1 MEAAITKSPLKT
13 KKFKVVVYDKNED
26 KQKTIHFG
34 AKGYED
40 FTIHGDNERKYRY
53 IDRHKGKEDWNDPF
67 TAGFWALHALWNKP
81 TLQGSLNDIKRNFD
95 IKIKND
101 T

>member
-1 MEAAITKSPLKT
+1 MEAIITTSPLKT
-13 KKFKVVVYDKNED
+13 KKYKVVVDDGK
-26 KQKTIHFG
+26 KKKTIHFG

-40 FTIHGDNERKYRY
+40 YTIHKDNERKYRY
-53 IDRHKGKEDWNDPF
+53 IDRHKKKEDWQDPF

-95 IKIKND
+95 IKIKNE

>member
-1 MEAAITKSPLKT
+1 MQAVITTSPLKT
-13 KKFKVVVYDKNED
+13 KKYKVVVDDGK
-26 KQKTIHFG
+26 KKKTIHFG

-40 FTIHGDNERKYRY
+40 YTIHKNTERKYRY
-53 IDRHKGKEDWNDPF
+53 IDRHKSKEDWQDPF

-95 IKIKND
+95 IKIKILNYR
-101 T
+101 

>member
-1 MEAAITKSPLKT
+1 MEAVITTSPLKT
-13 KKFKVVVYDKNED
+13 KKYKVIVDDGK
-26 KQKTIHFG
+26 KKKTIHFG

-40 FTIHGDNERKYRY
+40 YTIHKDNERKYRY
-53 IDRHKGKEDWNDPF
+53 IDRHKSKENWQDPF

-81 TLQGSLNDIKRNFD
+81 TLQGSLNDITRNFD

-101 T
+101 I

>member
-1 MEAAITKSPLKT
+1 MEAVISTSPLKT
-13 KKFKVVVYDKNED
+13 KKYKVIIYDKNED
-26 KQKTIHFG
+26 KKKTIHFG

-40 FTIHGDNERKYRY
+40 FTIHKNNERKYRY
-53 IDRHKGKEDWNDPF
+53 IDRHKKKEDWQDPF
-67 TAGFWALHALWNKP
+67 TAGFWALHTLWNKP

-101 T
+101 I

>member
-1 MEAAITKSPLKT
+1 MQAVITTSPLKT
-13 KKFKVVVYDKNED
+13 KKYKVVVDDGK
-26 KQKTIHFG
+26 KKKTIHFG

-40 FTIHGDNERKYRY
+40 YTIHKNTERKYRY
-53 IDRHKGKEDWNDPF
+53 IDRHKSKEDWQDPF

-101 T
+101 I

>member
-1 MEAAITKSPLKT
+1 MEAVLSISPLKT
-13 KKFKVVVYDKNED
+13 KKYKVIVQDKKNN
-26 KQKTIHFG
+26 KKKTIHFG

-40 FTIHGDNERKYRY
+40 FTIHKDTERKNKY
-53 IDRHKGKEDWNDPF
+53 IDRHKHKEDWQDPF

-81 TLQGSLNDIKRNFD
+81 TLQGSLNDIKHKFD
-95 IKIKND
+95 IKIKNE

>member
-1 MEAAITKSPLKT
+1 MEAVVSKSPLKT
-13 KKFKVVVYDKNED
+13 KKYKVVVYDKNDD
-26 KQKTIHFG
+26 KKKTIHFG

>member
-1 MEAAITKSPLKT
+1 MEAVITTSPLKT
-13 KKFKVVVYDKNED
+13 KKYKVVVNDGK
-26 KQKTIHFG
+26 KKKTIHFG

-40 FTIHGDNERKYRY
+40 YTIHKNNERKYRY
-53 IDRHKGKEDWNDPF
+53 IDRHKSKEDWQDPF
-67 TAGFWALHALWNKP
+67 TAGFWALHTLWNKP
-81 TLQGSLNDIKRNFD
+81 TIQGSLNDIKRNFN

>member
-1 MEAAITKSPLKT
+1 MEAVISTSPLKT
-13 KKFKVVVYDKNED
+13 KKYKVVVNDGEK
-26 KQKTIHFG
+26 KKTIHFG

-40 FTIHGDNERKYRY
+40 YTIHKDDERKYRY
-53 IDRHKGKEDWNDPF
+53 INRHKKKEDWQNPF
-67 TAGFWALHALWNKP
+67 TSGFWALHALWNKP

-95 IKIKND
+95 IKIKNK